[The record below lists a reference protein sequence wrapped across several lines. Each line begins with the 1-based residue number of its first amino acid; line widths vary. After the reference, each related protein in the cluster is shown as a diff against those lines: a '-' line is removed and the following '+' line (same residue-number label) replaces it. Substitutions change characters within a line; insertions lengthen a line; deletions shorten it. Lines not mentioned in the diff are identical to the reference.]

1 MVNIPHRSSESLI
14 TEAISARATALQQ
27 TAGALVLALLAAFL
41 IGAILQASPVETN
54 ALHDLVPLDD
64 PAVSWLFTA

>member
-14 TEAISARATALQQ
+14 TEAISARAVAIQR
-27 TAGALVLALLAAFL
+27 TAGAIALALLALFL
-41 IGAILQASPVETN
+41 IGAVLQQHPLDTSAVQ
-54 ALHDLVPLDD
+54 DLVPLDD